1 MADGKISRSDMT
13 RRGFLATA
21 AGAAAAATVTIA
33 KPSLVRGYDANA
45 KIALGVIGSGGRG
58 NWIANLFNKH
68 GGYEIVSAGDYFKDR
83 VDRLGN
89 RFKLPDSRRHTGL
102 NNHAKV
108 LADKVDAVAIESP
121 PYFHPMQAAAAVEAG
136 KHVYVAKPIAVD
148 VPGCLTIGEAGRKAT
163 RKKLVF
169 VVDFQTRA
177 EPIYQEAVK
186 RTRNGDVGRVVNGVA
201 CYYCGFMFGNQWKQ
215 IGAKP
220 GDNETRLRCWQSDQ
234 ALSGDIITEQHIH
247 AIDVACWFMDC
258 DPEDAVGTGGRKLR
272 KGDGI
277 IYEHFN
283 LVYRFS
289 NGVPISFTGCQ
300 FGKGSNDIGCW
311 IHGSRGTADTHYFG
325 HVKILGDAP
334 YAGGTMKNL
343 FTQGAVNNIATFH
356 ESIGRGKVDNPT
368 VAPSVRSNL
377 TTILG
382 RTAAYTGK
390 QVTFRQIM
398 DAKDTVPDRTKGL
411 KA

>member
-1 MADGKISRSDMT
+1 MADGKGSGGNMT

-21 AGAAAAATVTIA
+21 AAAATVTIV

-45 KIALGVIGSGGRG
+45 KIALGIIGCGGRG
-58 NWIANLFNKH
+58 KWIANLFNKH
-68 GGYEIVSAGDYFKDR
+68 GGYEIVSAGDYFTDR
-83 VDRLGN
+83 VDGFGGRY
-89 RFKLPDSRRHTGL
+89 KVPAERRHTGL
-102 NNHAKV
+102 ANHEKV

-148 VPGCLTIGEAGRKAT
+148 VPGCMTIAESGRKAT
-163 RKKLVF
+163 RKKQVF
-169 VVDFQTRA
+169 VIDFQTRA

-186 RTRNGDVGRVVNGVA
+186 RTHNGDVGRVVNGVA

-215 IGAKP
+215 IAAKP
-220 GDNETRLRCWQSDQ
+220 DDAETRLRCWQSDQ

-258 DPEDAVGTGGRKLR
+258 DPESAVGTGGRKLR

-283 LVYRFS
+283 LVYSFS
-289 NGVPISFTGCQ
+289 NGVPVSFTGCQ

-325 HVKILGDAP
+325 DVKIHGDAP

-356 ESIGRGKVDNPT
+356 ESIGKGKVDNPT
-368 VAPSVRSNL
+368 VTPSVRSNL

-390 QVTFRQIM
+390 QITFKEM
-398 DAKDTVPDRTKGL
+398 LAAKATVPDRVKGL